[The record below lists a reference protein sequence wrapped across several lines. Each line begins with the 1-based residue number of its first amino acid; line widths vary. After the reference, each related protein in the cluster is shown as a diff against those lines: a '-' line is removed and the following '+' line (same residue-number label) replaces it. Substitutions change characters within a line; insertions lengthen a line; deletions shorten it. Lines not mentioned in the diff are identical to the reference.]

1 MATKINPT
9 PTLKDKDAIK
19 FLEDINSPSTKE
31 ELESLKKADEIF
43 KKIKFEN

>member
-9 PTLKDKDAIK
+9 PTLEGEDAKRFIK
-19 FLEDINSPSTKE
+19 YMNSPSSKE

-43 KKIKFEN
+43 KKIKFER

>member
-9 PTLKDKDAIK
+9 PTLKGKDAIK
-19 FLEDINSPSTKE
+19 FLEDINSPSSKE

-43 KKIKFEN
+43 KKIKFER